1 MPYVHR
7 NARGEI
13 ESLHRSPTLDA
24 VEYLPQT
31 SDEVQRF
38 LGREDSADAYQRLDA
53 DTVRVLEDLL
63 EVLMAKGLLRITD
76 LPAAAQAKFFAR
88 KELRERNTTPA
99 PFAASGFVD
108 IIDDSAFAGLGRS
121 DLPK

>member
-7 NARGEI
+7 NAQGEI

-31 SDEVQRF
+31 ADEVQRF
-38 LGREDSADAYQRLDA
+38 LGREDNADAYQRLDA

-88 KELRERNTTPA
+88 KELRERNTAPA

-108 IIDDSAFAGLGRS
+108 IIDDSAFAGLGRPE
-121 DLPK
+121 LPK